1 MPDIDMGGGRQF
13 DAPNGGITQDEH
25 DKNLAQSIE
34 MREQEVYQYQVNI
47 NNFES
52 MITALG
58 DLPTQWPAHLVQYR
72 GLTRDQ
78 MAVAIEDD
86 DELDVASGLAFRDEL
101 KARIRSEKM
110 EQRKSKM
117 VLDTLVAGCS
127 DIDRIRAKIS
137 EIKASRTTA

>member
-72 GLTRDQ
+72 GMTRDQ

-86 DELDVASGLAFRDEL
+86 DELDVASGLSFRDEL

-117 VLDTLVAGCS
+117 VLDTLVAGCA
-127 DIDRIRAKIS
+127 DIERIRTMIA

>member
-13 DAPNGGITQDEH
+13 DAPNGGITQEDH

-34 MREQEVYQYQVNI
+34 MRENEVYQYQINI

-52 MITALG
+52 MIAALG
-58 DLPTQWPAHLVQYR
+58 NLPAQWPAHLVQYR

-78 MAVAIEDD
+78 MATAIEDD
-86 DELDVASGLAFRDEL
+86 DELEIASGLAFRDEL
-101 KARIRSEKM
+101 KARVRSERM
-110 EQRKSKM
+110 EQRKAKM
-117 VLDTLVAGCS
+117 VLDTLVAGCA
-127 DIDRIRAKIS
+127 DIGKIRALIA